1 MFKKL
6 FRGIFTIFGA
16 VLGYAAFALFAEYSK
31 GSVETMD
38 LTEAETISMGVLFAI
53 IFGILFYEVRNCHF
67 KGIHAKYYGQQKFN
81 YSCPC

>member
-38 LTEAETISMGVLFAI
+38 LTEAEIRQHGAFFSQLYLELF
-53 IFGILFYEVRNCHF
+53 FTL
-67 KGIHAKYYGQQKFN
+67 
-81 YSCPC
+81 